1 MDDKSNH
8 IYYAENCKHG
18 YIDDYIDTMFPYREG
33 ILITYCKYCGL
44 SKDYIEKLINEN
56 VKLEKN

>member
-8 IYYAENCKHG
+8 IYYAENCKHE

-33 ILITYCKYCGL
+33 ILITYCKNCGL
-44 SKDYIEKLINEN
+44 SKKYVNELLGKLNN
-56 VKLEKN
+56 NKDN

>member
-8 IYYAENCKHG
+8 IYYAKTCDHE
-18 YIDDYIDTMFPYREG
+18 YIDDYIDTMFPYREC
-33 ILITYCKYCGL
+33 IPITYCKYCGL
-44 SKDYIEKLINEN
+44 CKEYIDKLLNED